1 MGAHNEIRQTPRN
14 TLKSGGFRGTLTL
27 LSRSEICFGREA
39 VRVLAAQAGLTLTAS
54 VVLAL
59 VSGWA
64 AGGWVL
70 LGGLVCVGPSAL
82 QAARLCKASKPG
94 GNFGAALLLG
104 ELVKV
109 GFIGGLFAIIFAN
122 AGNVNPLALL
132 IGFIAAVQG
141 YFLALLFK

>member
-1 MGAHNEIRQTPRN
+1 MGAHNKIRQTSRN
-14 TLKSGGFRGTLTL
+14 TLISDGFRGPLTL
-27 LSRSEICFGREA
+27 LTRSEIRFGREA
-39 VRVLAAQAGLTLTAS
+39 VWVLAAQAGLTLTAS

>member
-1 MGAHNEIRQTPRN
+1 M
-14 TLKSGGFRGTLTL
+14 
-27 LSRSEICFGREA
+27 LSWRVSRFGREA
-39 VRVLAAQAGLTLTAS
+39 VRVLAAQAGLALTAS
-54 VVLAL
+54 VVMAV

-64 AGGWVL
+64 AGGWAL
-70 LGGLVCVGPSAL
+70 LGGLICVGPSAL
-82 QAARLCKASKPG
+82 LAARLNTASRPG

-109 GFIGGLFAIIFAN
+109 GIVAGLFAIIFAN
-122 AGNVNPLALL
+122 AGSVDPLALL

>member
-1 MGAHNEIRQTPRN
+1 M
-14 TLKSGGFRGTLTL
+14 LT
-27 LSRSEICFGREA
+27 RSEIRFGREA
-39 VRVLAAQAGLTLTAS
+39 FRVLAAQAGLTLTAS
-54 VVLAL
+54 VVMAL